1 MMSIHSLSDFTPDSS
16 YSLCSLDGVT
26 RNQSSAYYAVTLST
40 SVVSAISSPFAVARN
55 ALVLAT
61 IWRDQ
66 SLRTPSYI
74 LQCSLALTDLC
85 TGLLTQPSHIA
96 VRVLCFNEL
105 LLVKKEET
113 YLLLAKAITE
123 FCGTYFTR

>member
-1 MMSIHSLSDFTPDSS
+1 MMRIHNLSDFIPDSS

-40 SVVSAISSPFAVARN
+40 SVVSAILSPFAVAGN
-55 ALVLAT
+55 VLVLAA
-61 IWRDQ
+61 IWRNQ

-74 LQCSLALTDLC
+74 LLCGLALTDLC
-85 TGLLTQPSHIA
+85 TGLLTQPSYIA

-105 LLVKKEET
+105 LLVNKEET
-113 YLLLAKAITE
+113 YLRHAKAITE
-123 FCGTYFTR
+123 FCGT